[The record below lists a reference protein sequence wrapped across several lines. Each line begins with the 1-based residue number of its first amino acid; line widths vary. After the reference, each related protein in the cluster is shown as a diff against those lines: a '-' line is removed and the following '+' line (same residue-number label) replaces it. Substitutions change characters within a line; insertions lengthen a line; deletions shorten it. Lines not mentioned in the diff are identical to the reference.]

1 MLLHTPN
8 LSHQYL
14 WPILT
19 ALHSYWSP
27 CTHSRAP
34 TVNAHDEPGRVTVV
48 KQKCER
54 VTLLLK
60 KKIPVASHHIQT
72 KTQTPYYGLQ
82 GLTWPKPRP
91 ALWSVGARSPYSLL
105 SCHTS
110 LVTIGE
116 LPSSWLL
123 PQSLYTCVL
132 CLECTPQPPL
142 PCMARPLRSYEF
154 LSKCCLLLLPWPPS
168 KLAVPVPL

>member
-1 MLLHTPN
+1 M
-8 LSHQYL
+8 
-14 WPILT
+14 
-19 ALHSYWSP
+19 
-27 CTHSRAP
+27 
-34 TVNAHDEPGRVTVV
+34 
-48 KQKCER
+48 
-54 VTLLLK
+54 
-60 KKIPVASHHIQT
+60 ASHHIQT

-116 LPSSWLL
+116 LPLSWLL

-142 PCMARPLRSYEF
+142 PCMASSSQVIWVPVQM
-154 LSKCCLLLLPWPPS
+154 LPPPPS
-168 KLAVPVPL
+168 LTSIEISGSCSPLAPYPDLIFTDMKQIYTAVLLIKKHNKELGFACSSPYSQNLTMVLNIGTTNH